1 MSLLTLLLQFLVFTN
16 LKVLK
21 SVSNYSFNLHLFY
34 YEWYLSFFQ
43 CLKASVFPSLGI
55 ICSIWPFQFEK
66 VFFFFVFTFLWPHLW
81 HTKVPRLGVESE
93 LQLPAYAAATATPD
107 LSCVCDLHHSS
118 QQRQILNP
126 LSEARDRIPH
136 HRGYQSG
143 SLPLSHSGFESCSQ
157 RPSLLQGNKKNPR
170 LIWIYFA
177 GEKRGK
183 EFCSAFLLD
192 SSHPNTISQ
201 NSFMQKEPF
210 KNQSRNPA

>member
-126 LSEARDRIPH
+126 LRDARDQTCVLMNTNQILFCWAMMGNPVPFSIMRVYNNFF
-136 HRGYQSG
+136 G
-143 SLPLSHSGFESCSQ
+143 C
-157 RPSLLQGNKKNPR
+157 SLLVR
-170 LIWIYFA
+170 YLYFLYCYRQHCNVA
-177 GEKRGK
+177 IRR
-183 EFCSAFLLD
+183 D
-192 SSHPNTISQ
+192 VSHLMFILTNFS
-201 NSFMQKEPF
+201 
-210 KNQSRNPA
+210 